1 MIKKIN
7 LISFNLENIEK
18 KVLENL
24 KKKQKITL
32 IGNWCQDNKKNEKIE
47 SLNFYNWN
55 LKKEKIKDDKKINKI
70 YENLLTQFS
79 KNLNIIHK
87 KNYPKKYWESLISR
101 WLTSFLLDLY
111 SKWQISE
118 KIILNYKIK
127 KFFYIKLDEKKF
139 IPENTFHHN
148 NIHKNVN
155 GYWSHLIF
163 RKIIN
168 YRLNKLN
175 ELKLPT
181 KKSIKYSSDTNFDSF
196 NVLDKNIINFS
207 LFKKIVLFHLSFDK
221 KITFHLKMKNFFLN
235 IFFKNFTNKVYF
247 RSNNLRYEFCNLFST
262 QKDNFENF
270 LIKSIHLA
278 FPKIFLENYEFLE
291 RSYLNLKWPKNPDYI
306 LTTYGHYY
314 DELFK
319 IYCAKNLMKNSKLF
333 IFQHGDGGIYA
344 NENDPYHNGWHK
356 KICDKYFVWGK
367 SPKNGFKS
375 FFYTKKC
382 LEKNRQFLSS
392 EEGKMLLIMYGF
404 CEQPFR
410 PINGFNDSY
419 ETNKG
424 LILNNKNF
432 FSTLSS
438 KIKRDINIKFL
449 DKSKDKHVKKNLE
462 KNLGKSFIIGDNQD
476 YLKILDNYNLIVHFW
491 LSTPFFESMLFNKPS
506 IIILNK
512 HFQFHFDKN
521 FEIFVNK
528 FIKNKI
534 IFESAT
540 EAGLFVNKNYF
551 TIEKWWNSKKVQDI
565 RREFCDKYCR
575 NFEPKKDLI
584 NLFKI

>member
-7 LISFNLENIEK
+7 LISFNLENVK
-18 KVLENL
+18 KNALGNL

-55 LKKEKIKDDKKINKI
+55 LRREKTKDDKKINKI
-70 YENLLTQFS
+70 YKNLLSQFS
-79 KNLNIIHK
+79 KNLNKIHK

-101 WLTSFLLDLY
+101 WLTSFIVDLY
-111 SKWQISE
+111 SKWLISG
-118 KIILNYKIK
+118 KIISNYKIK
-127 KFFYIKLDEKKF
+127 KFFYIKLDEERF

-148 NIHKNVN
+148 NIHKNQN

-163 RKIIN
+163 RKIMN

-175 ELKLPT
+175 ELKLST
-181 KKSIKYSSDTNFDSF
+181 KKSIKYFSNANFDHLNF
-196 NVLDKNIINFS
+196 LDKNIINFS
-207 LFKKIVLFHLSFDK
+207 LFKKIVLFNLSFDK
-221 KITFHLKMKNFFLN
+221 KIIFHLKMKNFFLN
-235 IFFKNFTNKVYF
+235 VFFKNFTSKLSF
-247 RSNNLRYEFCNLFST
+247 KSNNLRNKFCSLFSI

-270 LIKSIHLA
+270 LIKSIYLA
-278 FPKIFLENYEFLE
+278 FTKIFLENYESLE
-291 RSYLNLKWPKNPDYI
+291 RSYLNLNWPKNPDLI

-314 DELFK
+314 NELFK
-319 IYCAKNLMKNSKLF
+319 IYCAKSLMKNSKLY

-344 NENDPYHNGWHK
+344 DVNDSYNISWHK

-367 SPKNGFKS
+367 YPKNGYKS

-392 EEGKMLLIMYGF
+392 KDGKILLIMYGF
-404 CEQPFR
+404 NEQPYR

-432 FSTLSS
+432 LSTLSS
-438 KIKRDINIKFL
+438 KIKRNINVKLL
-449 DKSKDKHVKKNLE
+449 DNSKDKNVKKDLKKNL
-462 KNLGKSFIIGDNQD
+462 GRSAIIEANQE
-476 YLKILDNYNLIVHFW
+476 YLKILDNYNLIVHFY
-491 LSTPFFESMLFNKPS
+491 LGTPFFESMLFNKPS

-512 HFQFHFDKN
+512 HFQLHFDKK

-528 FIKNKI
+528 FMKNKI
-534 IFESAT
+534 IFKSAD
-540 EAGLFVNKNYF
+540 EAGLFVNKNYYS
-551 TIEKWWNSKKVQDI
+551 IEKWWNSKKVQDT
-565 RREFCDKYCR
+565 RREFCNMYCR
-575 NFEPKKDLI
+575 NFKPNKDLI